1 MARSEAE
8 VQAYVEAY
16 RANLAGG
23 GNTETAKTAGETA
36 RSAVTDS
43 SKKTNSGNGFT
54 FNTSTGE
61 KKNKNTSG
69 TSEESSA
76 YKAPE
81 DEAAEHAKEMSGNTY
96 GDADNGGTMMDK
108 VLTWLGIKNPS
119 QVPMSKEAS
128 ETSTLL
134 QAEKNKLALLEAQ
147 QNDAG
152 GTSGN
157 SFEEI
162 DGQRAAVDAQRQVVA
177 NLEHQF
183 EEQHRNDQSD
193 YYSSLFNN
201 EDFEAVAKKGSQITD
216 GNRVRYIDENPYDP
230 TAMNPLAVTN
240 DKNLAYINDDERAAY
255 NYLLGKGD
263 KQGADEFLA
272 YIMPTL
278 NARAGQET
286 ATNIENSGNGF
297 MRTLREVDLGGAAG
311 VQNAVGGIM
320 QNFTSDVQPTHE
332 LQYALQGVHGNIA
345 ERHQNNQDFNLE
357 KIAVDAAQTIGNM
370 TPAML
375 AGGGVGDV
383 FIGLSTR
390 GNTYKQLRDEGYSED
405 EARSVGTILGIAEAG
420 TQYLLSGVSRLGG
433 TITKGVVEKATQ
445 NMTSAAARTAVEL
458 GIDLLGENVEE
469 WMQNKIEPGVRN
481 LMLGENNQIEAFDKD
496 DLYTVLLTTLTT
508 GLLEAP
514 SAILNNASSAGVGK
528 SVKLNEATESLI
540 QRGMQS
546 ANPEVRELAEGMQ
559 SGKTAQSDI
568 NLGNLAK
575 GLNAEGV
582 DLANIA
588 AQSAAQQIAPETVSP
603 EARTE
608 VLNIMQSGRV
618 NNTDA
623 KTILADPALRA
634 AFTAISGNP
643 LNGTSFENQKAI
655 QDYARSSAYATQQ
668 SQQAAQQFA
677 DMQTAQNEAEAQAA
691 AQANAEAEQARI
703 DADAE
708 AQAREATKQQ
718 DNIDFVANIAKGG
731 ATVAEAHAIVDSPA
745 LRALWEMMTGT
756 TLPESRSKATDAVR
770 AGAEIV
776 NNVTG
781 ADVLANMATQQ
792 TAPETAQ
799 PTAPQT
805 GADILAEMAGVPQNA
820 PESVSNAPSIPTNE
834 NAQAIPQNNAQTALV
849 ELNNQ
854 AQQTAPTEPIDRP
867 LFNTPMGMNG
877 TSEVREGNFS
887 SNTLNNVQEANNI
900 PEADRMSFT
909 YETKPERQSVME
921 AAVRLGNDRA
931 NEVQKL
937 MDAEAWSGVQTDMA
951 AQVERELYESG
962 DVKAHADWVKVMNDH
977 AISGGQ
983 GVQAWAKYSRKT
995 GQNALEE
1002 VINAVNANENLTE
1015 EQRTQILNKAD
1026 EAAHKYDN
1034 VQNDILNAQKA
1045 AKENGTKA
1053 EAPQS
1058 LIDFIKETSEARNTG
1073 TIFSKN
1079 LDKLLNAQ
1087 KGNLDYLNSLA
1098 YNQMIAMS
1106 NDYTVSRTLAEKVKS
1121 LQILAQLTSIATFNR
1136 NIGGNV
1142 SFGAVDALLAQ
1153 DGVGVAVDYLVSKF
1167 TGKRTV
1173 NFDKSWL
1180 SSASRKG
1187 AIDGFQKSALE
1198 VALDVDMGGTNK
1210 YGQSSGRT
1218 FKMSGNGVER
1228 FFSRWEQ
1235 LLNYSLTTSDRTSR
1249 GQMEAETTRSLNAL
1263 KNSGL
1268 TDADIQAIA
1277 EQNADYRLFQNKGMA
1292 YTASKGLHDVLNA
1305 FGFGGTFKERARGQ
1319 GGFGLGDIV
1328 NTYPGVPANLG
1339 VKALE
1344 YSPANIVKGGVELA
1358 QVIKSAK
1365 SGKLD
1370 AAKQNQAVMD
1380 VARGFAGM
1388 PMVALFAA
1396 AFRAGILK
1404 NWDDEDDYDVMAQN
1418 SAEGKSGTQ
1427 INWDAMERW
1436 LNGGDATW
1444 KNGDTLDSVGWL
1456 EPINA
1461 FMSIGSLIANEG
1473 DDATLSSMAGDW
1485 AEGAIQGVL
1494 EIPVMGNISTA
1505 VDSFRYSTAD
1515 NLGGKAADAAISYLG
1530 NSATGFVPSPVRGIA
1545 SSLDDYQRD
1554 TKGNTAGETALNSFM
1569 ATIPGLR
1576 ETLPIKRDGYGN
1588 VRTNDGDVV
1597 DRLFNT
1603 LVNPSN
1609 RTHLKQS
1616 GISEEVEQLSL
1627 STGNKNIYPERQAPR
1642 TINYGNGNKVQLDAD
1657 DRREYFGIESN
1668 KTEEL
1673 YSSIMSDPNWSKFS
1687 DEQKASLLSN
1697 AKSVANAMAKAEYA
1711 RRHNIEYEDPYEV
1724 LINGT
1729 DKPGTAN
1736 DIPAL
1741 GEENLVPYLQYH
1753 SMYNIAEKSGDA
1765 DQFDSMIESFD
1776 SLPKP
1781 VQDVFLKKQDG
1792 AGSRITAYG
1801 YGIHTADYNAYG
1813 DAKEQAQGVF
1823 DKNTGNN
1830 GVCELYALGDA
1841 NISDEAKEAIFEN
1854 REDLGWLSKATAT
1867 SYDIL
1872 NKYGFDFRDV
1882 ANFFYSADFTVT
1894 EDHPEG
1900 KSGGTLGPY
1909 ETAYALSQMN
1919 NLDDDDRAAIFEEF
1933 RDAFDN
1939 TYNKWSPK
1947 SYTIA
1952 LSRVGRYEQQYG
1964 SIYGRRE
1971 NTDSRLS
1978 QVNGNSSSSAKY
1990 DGASAIYESAY
2001 GNTTKNSLDSISLL
2015 MGGKK

>member
-1 MARSEAE
+1 MIYLPQNDEPQVYTSAGDGSAAF
-8 VQAYVEAY
+8 VKQGTSKQDAQNVADI
-16 RANLAGG
+16 LAG
-23 GNTETAKTAGETA
+23 K
-36 RSAVTDS
+36 
-43 SKKTNSGNGFT
+43 SKNGLT
-54 FNTSTGE
+54 VNQGKTGE
-61 KKNKNTSG
+61 KKDKNTSG

-81 DEAAEHAKEMSGNTY
+81 DEAVAHAKEMSDRTY
-96 GDADNGGTMMDK
+96 GDADNGGTMLDK
-108 VLTWLGIKNPS
+108 TLEWLGVKDKSGIQMS
-119 QVPMSKEAS
+119 QEAADVS
-128 ETSTLL
+128 DKLK
-134 QAEKNKLALLEAQ
+134 AEKNKLAMMEAQ
-147 QNDAG
+147 QKDAG
-152 GTSGN
+152 GSGD
-157 SFEEI
+157 SFEAIGRQQSDIE
-162 DGQRAAVDAQRQVVA
+162 AQRNVVEELEKSFD
-177 NLEHQF
+177 NLKKT
-183 EEQHRNDQSD
+183 DQSD
-193 YYSSLFNN
+193 YYSSLFGKD
-201 EDFEAVAKKGSQITD
+201 DFKEVSEKGSQTVTN
-216 GNRVRYIDENPYDP
+216 NRVRAAEENPYDP
-230 TAMNPLAVTN
+230 TAINPLSVTN
-240 DKNLAYINDDERAAY
+240 DKNLVYINDDERAAY

-263 KQGADEFLA
+263 TKGADEFLE

-297 MRTLREVDLGGAAG
+297 MRTLREADLGGAAG
-311 VQNAVGGIM
+311 VQNAVSGIA
-320 QNFTSDVQPTHE
+320 QNFTSDVKPTNE
-332 LQYALQGVHGNIA
+332 LQFALQGVNENIA
-345 ERHQNNQDFNLE
+345 KRHEGNEKYNLE
-357 KIAVDAAQTIGNM
+357 ALAVNAAQTLGNM
-370 TPAML
+370 APSMI
-375 AGGGVGDV
+375 AGGGVGNV
-383 FIGLSTR
+383 LMGLSTR
-390 GNTYKQLRDEGYSED
+390 GNTYKQLREEGYTE
-405 EARSVGTILGIAEAG
+405 EQAKQVGTILGIAEAT
-420 TQYLLSGVSRLGG
+420 TQYALGGVSRLGG
-433 TITKGVVEKATQ
+433 KITQGAVDKVTK
-445 NMTSAAARTAVEL
+445 NITSGIARSIVEL
-458 GIDLLGENVEE
+458 GIEDIGEIAEELL
-469 WMQNKIEPGVRN
+469 QNKIEAATRN
-481 LMLGENNQIEAFDKD
+481 YFLDEKNDIATFTD
-496 DLYTVLLTTLTT
+496 DDAYTVALTAITTTL
-508 GLLEAP
+508 LQLPAV
-514 SAILNNASSAGVGK
+514 AINNASSSSVGK
-528 SVKLNEATESLI
+528 SVKLNDATESLI

-582 DLANIA
+582 DLDNIA
-588 AQSAAQQIAPETVSP
+588 AQTAAQQIAPETVSP

-643 LNGTSFENQKAI
+643 LNGTSYDNQKAI

-718 DNIDFVANIAKGG
+718 DNIDFVADIAKGG

-799 PTAPQT
+799 PTAPQS
-805 GADILAEMAGVPQNA
+805 GVDILSEMAGVPQNA
-820 PESVSNAPSIPTNE
+820 PESASNAPTIPTNE
-834 NAQAIPQNNAQTALV
+834 NAQTTPQNNAQTAPV

-854 AQQTAPTEPIDRP
+854 TQQTAPVEPINSP

-877 TSEVREGNFS
+877 TSEVREGRFS

-921 AAVRLGNDRA
+921 AAARLGNDRA

-983 GVQAWAKYSRKT
+983 GIQAWAKYSRKT

-1002 VINAVNANENLTE
+1002 VINNVNANENLTE

-1045 AKENGTKA
+1045 AKESGTKA

-1106 NDYTVSRTLAEKVKS
+1106 NDYTTSRTLAEKVKS
-1121 LQILAQLTSIATFNR
+1121 FQILAQLTSIATFNR

-1235 LLNYSLTTSDRTSR
+1235 LLNYSLSTSDRTSR

-1277 EQNADYRLFQNKGMA
+1277 EQNADYRLFQNKGTA
-1292 YTASKGLHDVLNA
+1292 YKMSKGAHDLLNTV
-1305 FGFGGTFKERARGQ
+1305 GFGGQMGDGQIGRQ

-1344 YSPANIVKGGVELA
+1344 YSPANIVKGGIELA
-1358 QVIKSAK
+1358 KVMKDAN
-1365 SGKLD
+1365 SGKFD

-1388 PMVALFAA
+1388 PMVALFSA
-1396 AFRAGILK
+1396 AFKAGILK

-1418 SAEGKSGTQ
+1418 AAEGKSGTQ
-1427 INWDAMERW
+1427 VNWDAMERW
-1436 LNGGDATW
+1436 LNGEDATW

-1461 FMSIGSLIANEG
+1461 FMSIGSLIANED
-1473 DDATLSSMAGDW
+1473 DDATMSAMAGDW

-1494 EIPVMGNISTA
+1494 DIPVMSNIA
-1505 VDSFRYSTAD
+1505 NAMDSFNYSTAD
-1515 NLGGKAADAAISYLG
+1515 NIGGKAADAAVNYLG
-1530 NSATGFVPSPVRGIA
+1530 SSATGFVPSPVRGIA
-1545 SSLDDYQRD
+1545 TSLDDYQRD
-1554 TKGNTAGETALNSFM
+1554 TRGNTTAETAINSFK

-1576 ETLPIKRDGYGN
+1576 ETLPVKQDGYGN
-1588 VRTNDGDVV
+1588 DRTNDGTPV

-1603 LVNPSN
+1603 MINPSN
-1609 RTHLKQS
+1609 RTHLKQGDVS
-1616 GISEEVEQLSL
+1616 AEVERIRNA
-1627 STGNKNIYPERQAPR
+1627 TGKDNIYPDRKAPKSV
-1642 TINYGNGNKVQLDAD
+1642 TYGD
-1657 DRREYFGIESN
+1657 DKI
-1668 KTEEL
+1668 KLTA
-1673 YSSIMSDPNWSKFS
+1673 
-1687 DEQKASLLSN
+1687 DEQRDYHEFSGKKVEEMYANLMNHPLWDSFTVEQQAALL
-1697 AKSVANAMAKAEYA
+1697 ANAQSEARGMAKANYA
-1711 RRHNIEYEDPYEV
+1711 NNNNIEFDDAYAKLV
-1724 LINGT
+1724 NGV
-1729 DKPGTAN
+1729 DAPGTGN
-1736 DIPAL
+1736 DVPPIK
-1741 GEENLVPYLQYH
+1741 EENLIDFLAYN
-1753 SMYNIAEKSGDA
+1753 SMYNTASKSGDNA
-1765 DQFDSMIESFD
+1765 LLDVVLGNLKSQPED
-1776 SLPKP
+1776 
-1781 VQDVFLKKQDG
+1781 VQGAFMEKQDG
-1792 AGSRITAYG
+1792 IKTRMTAF
-1801 YGIHTADYNAYG
+1801 
-1813 DAKEQAQGVF
+1813 E
-1823 DKNTGNN
+1823 KNIG
-1830 GVCELYALGDA
+1830 
-1841 NISDEAKEAIFEN
+1841 
-1854 REDLGWLSKATAT
+1854 
-1867 SYDIL
+1867 
-1872 NKYGFDFRDV
+1872 
-1882 ANFFYSADFTVT
+1882 SADF
-1894 EDHPEG
+1894 
-1900 KSGGTLGPY
+1900 
-1909 ETAYALSQMN
+1909 ETYAMIRKKHRNCLTRRMLKMVSVNFGHLALAICLKKLKKLSSTITK
-1919 NLDDDDRAAIFEEF
+1919 NLDGF
-1933 RDAFDN
+1933 
-1939 TYNKWSPK
+1939 P
-1947 SYTIA
+1947 
-1952 LSRVGRYEQQYG
+1952 L
-1964 SIYGRRE
+1964 
-1971 NTDSRLS
+1971 RLL
-1978 QVNGNSSSSAKY
+1978 V
-1990 DGASAIYESAY
+1990 
-2001 GNTTKNSLDSISLL
+2001 LL
-2015 MGGKK
+2015 MYFPSMVIRIRMQLTSFTLQCGMADLIRTVPLLVQ